1 MHARRKKERP
11 QDGRGGDEWIRAIR
25 SLARHPHHHGKKRDA
40 AGLERERT
48 CDGLRKGIFSFHF
61 SGVPRLWVRRIE
73 REREREREECDICAL
88 KKRGLHSF
96 FFSFFPFFSEGPE
109 SGVYFAP
116 SFPFFLPII
125 FFFFSPDPRHETGEE

>member
-48 CDGLRKGIFSFHF
+48 LTDFERESFLSLF
-61 SGVPRLWVRRIE
+61 RSTEALGSE
-73 REREREREECDICAL
+73 DREREREREECDICAL

>member
-48 CDGLRKGIFSFHF
+48 LTDF
-61 SGVPRLWVRRIE
+61 E
-73 REREREREECDICAL
+73 RESFLSTFPEY
-88 KKRGLHSF
+88 RG
-96 FFSFFPFFSEGPE
+96 
-109 SGVYFAP
+109 SGF
-116 SFPFFLPII
+116 
-125 FFFFSPDPRHETGEE
+125 GG